1 MGFTPATGNEI
12 SIGCVYGAFGLVPF
26 PGANIGLNSIL
37 GVNRQPPQAAGVTA
51 IPAGAETELS
61 VDMGGLDTPNEY
73 NCAVNFT
80 ALILCTDSGSV
91 GWNSDSAACDGI
103 CNQRT
108 VYVSQSGI
116 TSFQQAA
123 ITFGLSLYS
132 GTTFIPANE
141 FDGNSKWFK
150 SVSGEVFQVD
160 ADGAMSLFGV
170 CPSLT
175 PTPTNTPTPP
185 PTPSNTPTP
194 NVTPSNTPTPNV
206 TPTRTQTPTASPNL
220 YYTLNGCTG
229 QPLYDTTITP
239 ILSSQRY
246 VDPISGTFWTW
257 DNAPGTSSPQQTVNS
272 SLQIV
277 SGQSGCP

>member
-26 PGANIGLNSIL
+26 PGANIGLNSVL

-51 IPAGAETELS
+51 IPAGVETELS

-91 GWNSDSAACDGI
+91 GWNSDSAACEGI

-160 ADGAMSLFGV
+160 ADGGMSLFGV
-170 CPSLT
+170 CPSPT

-185 PTPSNTPTP
+185 
-194 NVTPSNTPTPNV
+194 VTPSNTPTPPV
-206 TPTRTQTPTASPNL
+206 TPTNTPTPSVTPPL

-246 VDPISGTFWTW
+246 VDPVSGTFWVW